1 MKFKLN
7 YLKLNLIEFGRIP
20 YRNKGL
26 EGELKL

>member
-7 YLKLNLIEFGRIP
+7 YLKLNLMEFDRIP